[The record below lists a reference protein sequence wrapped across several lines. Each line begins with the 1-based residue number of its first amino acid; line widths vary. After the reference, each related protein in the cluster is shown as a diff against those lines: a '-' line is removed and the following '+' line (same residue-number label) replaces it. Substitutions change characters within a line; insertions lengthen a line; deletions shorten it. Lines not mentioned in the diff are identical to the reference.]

1 MTTAGLWRRLEAHDP
16 GRIGLRRGIRAALA
30 LPISVAISLYV
41 VGDPAGAPFAGFGA
55 VGLLMTADYAGS
67 LRQRTVDYLVTGVV
81 VSALI
86 PLGWLVAGNPWTAA
100 LATFVVAFLAALV
113 AMVRGN
119 LAVGAPAALLMFI
132 VAATVGDSNTSVSH
146 ALIGWWIAVV
156 VCTVVALLVFP
167 RQREQLAKELL
178 AEVLELSSQMV
189 VASCLDPVDEVR
201 IKALGSRVDSVLV
214 TLKGVHAGKPFR
226 PSGATREDRALGILL
241 DHAWSMREVI
251 RNPDLSK
258 PPTLGDGPLP
268 DAGRKLARAIADCLH
283 ETAVALQ
290 DPSSMLPTVDSIVVA
305 REAFRSA
312 TTDDVL
318 EKSQAGTA
326 PRELASRIVE
336 RHLLGM
342 ASVITE
348 QTAQLVREV
357 NHHRIE
363 AVEGAL
369 SVPQRPLV
377 GFIRSQ
383 LTLSSPWL
391 RNALRSATGLA
402 IAMFVV
408 SITTIEDGFWVLLG
422 VIAVL
427 RFDSFTTKRNAWQA
441 LLGTAIGVVITSGII
456 MLLGRNLGV
465 IWVLLVISV
474 FLAGWTAV
482 AWNYPVAQAA
492 FSGFVLLLVATVKW
506 PPQLLTGEFRVLDVA
521 LGALIAVAVALVMWP
536 RGAVGTLNAAM
547 RKNVLTTWKYLS
559 DVLRAYAEP
568 ASAGRLDSDLEEAR
582 RAVLVGAETYDISLM
597 QRGPGMPDDS
607 MWVALTADGYLM
619 LNLARTMAP
628 FTEGQ
633 APAGWSPTLVAALQ
647 QQISAGNDYWHQVAD
662 AIQAAKPGTV
672 PRLPSAPVWS
682 EVRDPITTRPQAEG
696 FVATVW
702 LLDWIQRI
710 YQVGSV
716 TRQASDDSVARLSV
730 DASS

>member
-1 MTTAGLWRRLEAHDP
+1 MTTSGLWRRLEAHDP

-30 LPISVAISLYV
+30 LPIAVAISLYI

-67 LRQRTVDYLVTGVV
+67 LRERTVDYLVTGVV

-86 PLGWLVAGNPWTAA
+86 PFGWFVAGNPWMAA
-100 LATFVVAFLAALV
+100 LATFVVAFLAAMV

-132 VAATVGDSNTSVSH
+132 VAATVGNSNTSVSH
-146 ALIGWWIAVV
+146 ALIGWWIAVI
-156 VCTVVALLVFP
+156 VCTVVALVVFP
-167 RQREQLAKELL
+167 RQRQQMAKELL
-178 AEVLELSSQMV
+178 AEVLELCSQMV
-189 VASCLDPVDEVR
+189 VASCLDPLDEVR
-201 IKALGSRVDSVLV
+201 IKELGARVDSVLV
-214 TLKGVHAGKPFR
+214 RLKGVHAGKPFR
-226 PSGATREDRALGILL
+226 PSGATREDRALSILL

-258 PPTLGDGPLP
+258 PPTLGEGALP
-268 DAGRKLARAIADCLH
+268 QVGRELAQVIAECLH
-283 ETAVALQ
+283 ETSIALK
-290 DPSSMLPTVDSIVVA
+290 DASKIPTVDSVVAA

-312 TTDDVL
+312 TIDDVL

-326 PRELASRIVE
+326 PGELASRIVE

-348 QTAQLVREV
+348 QTTQLVREV

-363 AVEGAL
+363 AIEGAL
-369 SVPQRPLV
+369 SVPQRPLA

-408 SITTIEDGFWVLLG
+408 SVTTIEDGFWVLLG

-427 RFDSFTTKRNAWQA
+427 RFDSLTTKRNAWQA

-456 MLLGRNLGV
+456 MVFGYHLGV
-465 IWVLLVISV
+465 LWVLLVISV

-521 LGALIAVAVALVMWP
+521 LGAVIAVAVALVMWP
-536 RGAVGTLNAAM
+536 RGAAGILNAAM
-547 RKNVLTTWKYLS
+547 KRNVLATWKYLS
-559 DVLRAYAEP
+559 DVLRAYAGPVPPGQLE
-568 ASAGRLDSDLEEAR
+568 SDLEAAR

-607 MWVALTADGYLM
+607 MWMALTADGYLM

-628 FTEGQ
+628 FTERQ
-633 APAGWSPTLVAALQ
+633 APAGWSTTLVAALQ
-647 QQISAGNDYWHQVAD
+647 HQISAGDDYWHQVAD
-662 AIQAAKPGTV
+662 AIQAATPDTV
-672 PRLPSAPVWS
+672 PRPPSVSPWS
-682 EVRDPITTRPQAEG
+682 EVHDPITERPQAEG
-696 FVATVW
+696 FLATVW
-702 LLDWIQRI
+702 LLDWTQRI
-710 YQVGSV
+710 YQVGSIA
-716 TRQASDDSVARLSV
+716 RQTC
-730 DASS
+730 

>member
-1 MTTAGLWRRLEAHDP
+1 MTVTGFWRRLEAHDP

-30 LPISVAISLYV
+30 LPTAVAICLYV
-41 VGDPAGAPFAGFGA
+41 LGDPAGAPFAGFGA

-67 LRQRTVDYLVTGVV
+67 LRERTVDYLVTGLV

-86 PLGWLVAGNPWTAA
+86 PLGWFVAGSPWAAA
-100 LATFVVAFLAALV
+100 LATFIVAFLAAMV

-132 VAATVGDSNTSVSH
+132 VAATVGNANTSVRH
-146 ALIGWWIAVV
+146 ALIGWWIAVI
-156 VCTVVALLVFP
+156 VCTVVALVVFP
-167 RQREQLAKELL
+167 RQRTQMAKQFLSQ
-178 AEVLELSSQMV
+178 VLELSSQMV
-189 VASCLDPVDEVR
+189 VASCLDPVDEKR
-201 IKALGSRVDSVLV
+201 TRALGAQLDSVLV
-214 TLKGVHAGKPFR
+214 ALKGVHAGKPFR
-226 PSGATREDRALGILL
+226 PSGATREDRALSILL

-258 PPTLGDGPLP
+258 PPTVGDGPLP
-268 DAGRKLARAIADCLH
+268 EAGRALARAIAECLH
-283 ETAVALQ
+283 ETSIALK
-290 DPSSMLPTVDSIVVA
+290 DPSKVPTVDSVVAA

-318 EKSQAGTA
+318 AKTEAGTEA
-326 PRELASRIVE
+326 TELAKEIID

-357 NHHRIE
+357 NHHRTE
-363 AVEGAL
+363 VLKGAL

-383 LTLSSPWL
+383 LTLGSPWL

-402 IAMFVV
+402 IAMLIVNF
-408 SITTIEDGFWVLLG
+408 TTIEDGFWVLLG

-441 LLGTAIGVVITSGII
+441 LVGTAIGVVITSGII
-456 MLLGRNLGV
+456 ITLGQDLGV
-465 IWVLLVISV
+465 LWLLLVISV

-506 PPQLLTGEFRVLDVA
+506 PPELLTGEFRVLDVG
-521 LGALIAVAVALVMWP
+521 LGAVIAVAVALVMWP
-536 RGAVGTLNAAM
+536 RGAAGALTTAM
-547 RKNVLTTWKYLS
+547 RRNVLTTWKYLC
-559 DVLRAYAEP
+559 DVLRAYAGP
-568 ASAGRLDSDLEEAR
+568 APSGRLESDLEEAQ

-597 QRGPGMPDDS
+597 QRGPGMADDS
-607 MWVALTADGYLM
+607 VWLALTADSYLM

-628 FTEGQ
+628 FSDGQ
-633 APAGWSPTLVAALQ
+633 APAGWSPSLVAVLEH
-647 QQISAGNDYWHQVAD
+647 QISQGGEYWRGIAD
-662 AIQAAKPGTV
+662 AVEAGMLGV
-672 PRLPSAPVWS
+672 LPPPPPESPWS
-682 EVRDPITTRPQAEG
+682 EVDDPITTRAQAEG

-710 YQVGSV
+710 YLVGSLARNAPDDGT
-716 TRQASDDSVARLSV
+716 TRLPA
-730 DASS
+730 DAIT

>member
-1 MTTAGLWRRLEAHDP
+1 MTSTGLWRRLEAHDP
-16 GRIGLRRGIRAALA
+16 GRIGLRRGLRAALA
-30 LPISVAISLYV
+30 LPVAVAISLYV

-67 LRQRTVDYLVTGVV
+67 LRERTVDYLVTGVV
-81 VSALI
+81 VSGLI
-86 PLGWLVAGNPWTAA
+86 PLGWLVAGDPWTAA
-100 LATFVVAFLAALV
+100 LATFLVAFLAAMV

-132 VAATVGDSNTSVSH
+132 VAATVGNANTSVSH

-167 RQREQLAKELL
+167 RQREQLAKDLL

-189 VASCLDPVDEVR
+189 VASCLDAVDEDRVR
-201 IKALGSRVDSVLV
+201 ALGAKVDSALV

-226 PSGATREDRALGILL
+226 PSGVTREDRSLSILL

-258 PPTLGDGPLP
+258 PPTMGDGPVP
-268 DAGRKLARAIADCLH
+268 EAGRSLARAIADCLH
-283 ETAVALQ
+283 ETAIALK
-290 DPSSMLPTVDSIVVA
+290 DPTTVLTVDSVVEA
-305 REAFRSA
+305 REAFRAA
-312 TTDDVL
+312 TTEDVL
-318 EKSQAGTA
+318 TKFDTGIA
-326 PRELASRIVE
+326 PDELAQGIVD

-357 NHHRIE
+357 THHRIE
-363 AVEGAL
+363 EIRGSL
-369 SVPQRPLV
+369 SVPQRPLA

-391 RNALRSATGLA
+391 RNAIRSATGLA
-402 IAMFVV
+402 IAMFIV
-408 SITTIEDGFWVLLG
+408 SITSIEDGFWVLLG

-441 LLGTAIGVVITSGII
+441 LVGTAIGVLITSAVI
-456 MLLGRNLGV
+456 LALGRNLGI
-465 IWVLLVISV
+465 IWLLLVISV

-506 PPQLLTGEFRVLDVA
+506 PPELLTGEFRVLDVA
-521 LGALIAVAVALVMWP
+521 LGAFIAVAVALVMWP
-536 RGAVGTLNAAM
+536 SGAAGALNRAM
-547 RKNVLTTWKYLS
+547 KTDVLSTWQYLS

-568 ASAGRLDSDLEEAR
+568 APAGRLESDLEEAR

-607 MWVALTADGYLM
+607 MWAALTADGYLM

-628 FTEGQ
+628 FTDGQ
-633 APAGWSPTLVAALQ
+633 APAGWSPSLVAVLQ
-647 QQISAGNDYWHQVAD
+647 HQIAAGDDYWRKVAA
-662 AIQAAKPGTV
+662 AIEAGTPDTV
-672 PRLPSAPVWS
+672 PVPPAESPWHKA
-682 EVRDPITTRPQAEG
+682 RDPITTHAQAEG

-710 YQVGSV
+710 YQVGSLA
-716 TRQASDDSVARLSV
+716 RQAATINSLPLAADARS
-730 DASS
+730 